1 MVFNVS
7 WICRDILS
15 LILDISY
22 LYFLSL
28 FFSALLEVYQLTDF
42 FSKNQLL
49 FHWFFS
55 TFLFSIS
62 LIFILCYYISY
73 FFQFLYSSFS
83 SFLRWELRL
92 LIWGFLHFKCKHLV
106 IKKIAFLALVVP
118 HKFWCVILSFSF
130 SPMYFAF
137 FLRFPLSWLSSYLE
151 VSCLIFMCWDFPIVL
166 FFFFF
171 FVIDFLL
178 DSIMVRNILW
188 MISIVLNLLRFVF

>member
-1 MVFNVS
+1 M
-7 WICRDILS
+7 
-15 LILDISY
+15 
-22 LYFLSL
+22 
-28 FFSALLEVYQLTDF
+28 
-42 FSKNQLL
+42 

-73 FFQFLYSSFS
+73 FFQFVYSSFS

-151 VSCLIFMCWDFPIVL
+151 VSCLIFMCWEFPIVL
-166 FFFFF
+166 FFFFCNWF
-171 FVIDFLL
+171 LAWFHYGEKHSLNDFNCFKFAEVCFLAQDIVCL
-178 DSIMVRNILW
+178 GECSIGIWKKGCIQL
-188 MISIVLNLLRFVF
+188 IVVECSV

>member
-1 MVFNVS
+1 MVRALYVAAQV
-7 WICRDILS
+7 ILGE
-15 LILDISY
+15 
-22 LYFLSL
+22 
-28 FFSALLEVYQLTDF
+28 FFLLENSWNLTLHICNPH
-42 FSKNQLL
+42 FS
-49 FHWFFS
+49 
-55 TFLFSIS
+55 
-62 LIFILCYYISY
+62 LCNNKYICS
-73 FFQFLYSSFS
+73 FVYSSFS

-171 FVIDFLL
+171 NLFIDWFHYGEKHSLNDFNCFKFAEVCFLAQDIVCL
-178 DSIMVRNILW
+178 GECSIGIWKKGCIQL
-188 MISIVLNLLRFVF
+188 IVVECSV